1 MQTATMEETETRTEL
16 IAKLRGFIL
25 QQGHRQRLAKR
36 ARRTKRTPQAE
47 RARLLRELRLV
58 DDLASIQARVDRQR
72 QWLTVAHVVYG
83 DLRGRPH
90 PVEDPDSYRKL
101 DRFLFEQI

>member
-1 MQTATMEETETRTEL
+1 M
-16 IAKLRGFIL
+16 
-25 QQGHRQRLAKR
+25 
-36 ARRTKRTPQAE
+36 
-47 RARLLRELRLV
+47 